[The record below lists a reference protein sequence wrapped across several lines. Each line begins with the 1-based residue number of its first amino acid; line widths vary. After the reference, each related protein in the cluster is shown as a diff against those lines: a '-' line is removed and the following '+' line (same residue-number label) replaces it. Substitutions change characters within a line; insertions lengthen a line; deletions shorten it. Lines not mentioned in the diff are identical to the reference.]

1 MQWGGECWS
10 SRVSL
15 PSFESQLGYLV
26 ALELWAGNLS
36 FQSLSFVIYKM
47 QMIMVTM
54 SSDDACKVLSAM
66 PGRYLEHRKCYLSLL
81 LLFLLLLL
89 LSGSSEREHLS

>member
-10 SRVSL
+10 SGVSP

-26 ALELWAGNLS
+26 ALELWGGNLS

-54 SSDDACKVLSAM
+54 SSDDAGKVLSEM
-66 PGRYLEHRKCYLSLL
+66 LGRYLDAKVNAIYHYCYYYYYYYCLV
-81 LLFLLLLL
+81 
-89 LSGSSEREHLS
+89 GVQRGNT

>member
-1 MQWGGECWS
+1 
-10 SRVSL
+10 
-15 PSFESQLGYLV
+15 
-26 ALELWAGNLS
+26 
-36 FQSLSFVIYKM
+36 
-47 QMIMVTM
+47 MVTM

-89 LSGSSEREHLS
+89 LSGSSEREHLSWVMKDNWELAWRKLARSQGQRTAQLQGASFPL